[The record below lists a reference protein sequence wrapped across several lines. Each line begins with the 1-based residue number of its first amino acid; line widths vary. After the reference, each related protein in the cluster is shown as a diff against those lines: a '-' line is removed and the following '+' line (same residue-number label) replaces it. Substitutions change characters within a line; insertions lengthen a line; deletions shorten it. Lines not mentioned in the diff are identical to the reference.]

1 MNMNPIQ
8 LAGTVASL
16 GGVALSNKIL
26 SATWKKV
33 TGNNPP
39 DKNPDDDERWRDII
53 LWAMITGTVGTVI
66 KVAVSRKA
74 AQIEAQKNHS
84 GLGQSEI

>member
-1 MNMNPIQ
+1 MNPIQ

-53 LWAMITGTVGTVI
+53 IWAMMTGTVGTII
-66 KVAVSRKA
+66 KVAVSRQASKY
-74 AQIEAQKNHS
+74 EAKKS
-84 GLGQSEI
+84 EDSLGQREV

>member
-1 MNMNPIQ
+1 M
-8 LAGTVASL
+8 
-16 GGVALSNKIL
+16 ALSNKIL

-74 AQIEAQKNHS
+74 AQFEAKKNNS
-84 GLGQSEI
+84 GLGQSEV